1 MMKTNRELY
10 LEAMDL
16 IGKEVLEVKQRD
28 FLLRL
33 INKHKRVNINSTLQR
48 VNSGDIEEIVQYL
61 NKCTSKEFRAT
72 TPETK
77 ALIRARMNEGF
88 RVDDFKKVID
98 IKCRQW
104 LKGEQFKYLR
114 PKTLFGSKFEGYLQE
129 WIVDNKKRMYRN
141 QAVEVACKDASL
153 SSKEED
159 KKAREWVEQGKKLLS
174 QATPQDWQDYLA
186 QEKLFKKLALT
197 KGINDNLVKNLY
209 IQFLK
214 NKKLRMG
221 EKK

>member
-1 MMKTNRELY
+1 MKTNRELY

-33 INKHKRVNINSTLQR
+33 INKHKRVNTKPTLQR

-88 RVDDFKKVID
+88 GVEDFKRVID

-104 LKGEQFKYLR
+104 FKGEQFKYLR

-129 WIVDNKKRMYRN
+129 WIVDNKKRMYVN
-141 QAVEVACKDASL
+141 NTVEV
-153 SSKEED
+153 SSKKASVTSIEED
-159 KKAREWVEQGKKLLS
+159 RKAREWVEQGKKLLS
-174 QATPQDWQDYLA
+174 QATSEDWKEYLA
-186 QEKLFKKLALT
+186 QEKLFQKLALT

-214 NKKLRMG
+214 NKKLKMG